1 MGNVG
6 WQRVSFRRR
15 PSHRSRRTKGLMTL
29 LLINLN
35 SPANATHEEM
45 WKFFN
50 SPLHWDNPSQTSGSA
65 TWLGVAS
72 IFLISRSNCAFVNLK
87 NENDLKTAIAYF
99 NGKTL
104 RPWDPRCQPFLC
116 RVRKADDDLKSGV
129 GGQRGAG
136 LHIKYIKDLRSRENA
151 EAAPA
156 ATLRQNPVVP
166 ASSSQTLVESTLPL
180 SPAALEEPPE
190 GEGRRREIV
199 VKENNMISP
208 AAFAA
213 WQDQQLQLHGRSPS
227 GELSFASTCSSFLVR
242 NFPKRYFIMKSST
255 KVSRLYSPG
264 RRRH

>member
-1 MGNVG
+1 MYDNEKQVADLFL
-6 WQRVSFRRR
+6 VESD
-15 PSHRSRRTKGLMTL
+15 
-29 LLINLN
+29 

-45 WKFFN
+45 WKFLN
-50 SPLHWDNPSQTSGSA
+50 SPLNWETTSPSTASA
-65 TWLGVAS
+65 SWLGVAS

-136 LHIKYIKDLRSRENA
+136 LHIKYVKELRSKEKV
-151 EAAPA
+151 EALAQK
-156 ATLRQNPVVP
+156 LHNNRIV
-166 ASSSQTLVESTLPL
+166 ASGSAQSLSESTLPL

-190 GEGRRREIV
+190 GEGRRRESV
-199 VKENNMISP
+199 VKENNLISP
-208 AAFAA
+208 AALAA
-213 WQDQQLQLHGRSPS
+213 WQEQQLHGRSPS
-227 GELSFASTCSSFLVR
+227 GEHSFASTCSSFLVR

-255 KVSRLYSPG
+255 KVRYSRNLDTW
-264 RRRH
+264 RC

>member
-1 MGNVG
+1 MNGADPFLRN
-6 WQRVSFRRR
+6 
-15 PSHRSRRTKGLMTL
+15 
-29 LLINLN
+29 IN

-50 SPLHWDNPSQTSGSA
+50 SPLHWETSSQSSA
-65 TWLGVAS
+65 SASWLGVAS

-136 LHIKYIKDLRSRENA
+136 LHIKYIKDLRAKENGEVA
-151 EAAPA
+151 SI
-156 ATLRQNPVVP
+156 ATLRQNTLVP
-166 ASSSQTLVESTLPL
+166 TSSSQTMVESTVPI
-180 SPAALEEPPE
+180 SPAALEEVPE
-190 GEGRRREIV
+190 GEGRRRESVI
-199 VKENNMISP
+199 KENNMISP

-255 KVSRLYSPG
+255 KV
-264 RRRH
+264 RHASYPSMASLIVLHP